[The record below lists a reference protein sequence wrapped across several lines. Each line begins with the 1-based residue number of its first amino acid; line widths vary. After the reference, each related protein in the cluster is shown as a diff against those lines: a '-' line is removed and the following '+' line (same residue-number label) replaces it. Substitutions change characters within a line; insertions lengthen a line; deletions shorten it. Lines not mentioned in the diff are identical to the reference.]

1 MSTHQPASPQ
11 QSRAPRGGRGA
22 LVPIA
27 VLVLG
32 LLEVTV
38 LVAIGVNSSLWWAVL
53 IVVIGWVVGIALLVA
68 AGQQSFVRLRSLIRA
83 VSGRGKVQDH
93 LSRPAFTLLAA
104 LLFFFPGLISD
115 VLAIVL
121 LLTPVQRRAVRAIG
135 LGSGSEAARTVL
147 YRRSGGVIEGEIV
160 IDAQGGDPS
169 QPRRREDGTS
179 PPTITQG

>member
-1 MSTHQPASPQ
+1 MSTQQPASSQ
-11 QSRAPRGGRGA
+11 RTRAPRAGRGV

-32 LLEVTV
+32 LLEIALLVT
-38 LVAIGVNSSLWWAVL
+38 IGVNSSLWWAVL
-53 IVVIGWVVGIALLVA
+53 VVVVGWVVGIALVVA
-68 AGQQSFVRLRSLIRA
+68 AGQQSFVRLRSLIQA
-83 VSGRGKVQDH
+83 VRGRGKVKDH

-115 VLAIVL
+115 LLAIVL
-121 LLTPVQRRAVRAIG
+121 LLTPVQRRAVRAMG

-160 IDAQGGDPS
+160 IDAQGGDPAR
-169 QPRRREDGTS
+169 PRPGEDDA
-179 PPTITQG
+179 PPPLLQG